1 MEWDEASE
9 RAEAVVAGAQT
20 IISACGGRAAG
31 SEAETTAQRMLLAQ
45 MRALP
50 HATDAHEEPFRVA
63 PHAFMAF
70 EPVLAVCGVLAVACF
85 WARAAAAAWAL
96 AHLGLAAAV
105 LELGLYREF
114 LDPLFPTRVSR
125 NVLVRIP
132 PANASG
138 SSRVQRRIIVG
149 GHADSAYEW
158 RINPH
163 PAVLWLAHFAQVG
176 AALVVA
182 ATTYAPGLRSR
193 ALLAVHGACAACLL
207 TALLNTAFGRAV
219 PGASDNLSG
228 ALATLELARH
238 FAQDGMR
245 LAHTELV
252 ALVTG
257 AEEAGLRGAKA
268 FARTHAAEL
277 VGAGVETLFL
287 GLETLAEPAA
297 LAVAHRE
304 LNGLVRC
311 DTRAVDLVCRAARD
325 VRTTPLPRQAVYCGA
340 TDAAALAQLG
350 VAAVTLEGMSPG
362 PANYYHTR
370 RDTVER
376 MSPACIR
383 DALLVASRAVQL
395 FDAHGL
401 AVPPDT
407 DDADAV
413 LLASPLHAEFAPAV
427 VVPGKAS
434 AKGHEEE
441 GARGVLVEM

>member
-9 RAEAVVAGAQT
+9 RAEKVVAGAQT
-20 IISACGGRAAG
+20 IIDACGGRAAG
-31 SEAETTAQRMLLAQ
+31 SAAETAAQAMLLAQ
-45 MRALP
+45 MRAVP

-85 WARAAAAAWAL
+85 WARAATAAWVL

-132 PANASG
+132 PATTG
-138 SSRVQRRIIVG
+138 TTGTTVRRRVIVG

-163 PAVLWLAHFAQVG
+163 RAVLWLAHVAQVG
-176 AALVVA
+176 AAVVVA
-182 ATTYAPGLRSR
+182 ATTYAPGVRSR
-193 ALLAVHGACAACLL
+193 ALLAVHGGCAACLL

-228 ALATLELARH
+228 ALAALELARH
-238 FAQDGMR
+238 FAQDGAR

-311 DTRAVDLVCRAARD
+311 DERAVALVCRAARA
-325 VRTTPLPRQAVYCGA
+325 VRATPLPRQAVYCGA

-350 VAAVTLEGMSPG
+350 VPAVTLEGMSPG

-370 RDTVER
+370 RDTVAR
-376 MSPACIR
+376 MSRECIR
-383 DALLVASRAVQL
+383 DALLVASHAVRL
-395 FDAHGL
+395 FDADGL
-401 AVPPDT
+401 GAPSAAAAAAGDGYGT
-407 DDADAV
+407 
-413 LLASPLHAEFAPAV
+413 LASPLHAEFAPPAV
-427 VVPGKAS
+427 VVPGKTP
-434 AKGHEEE
+434 AKEM
-441 GARGVLVEM
+441 GAALVEM